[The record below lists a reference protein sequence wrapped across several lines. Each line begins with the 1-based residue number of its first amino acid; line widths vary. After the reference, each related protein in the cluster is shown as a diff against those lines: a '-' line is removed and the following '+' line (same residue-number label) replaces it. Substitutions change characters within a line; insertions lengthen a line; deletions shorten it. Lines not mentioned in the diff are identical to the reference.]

1 MRPCSLN
8 AGSLYLRR
16 ISHPCTISTFGHRR
30 LRILDQLHDIH
41 RCGYWH
47 NDFAERNVLLSKPI
61 GDDGDTNDAIL
72 DVRIIDL
79 SEIMPHSCELVKG
92 VQGFSEGWSP
102 TPTYSDNDGKKVDW
116 RAGKAAPDVDDFGCR
131 LLWQVCKEMRIWDP

>member
-8 AGSLYLRR
+8 AGTLYLRQ
-16 ISHPCTISTFGHRR
+16 CTISTFGHRR

-47 NDFAERNVLLSKPI
+47 NDFAERNVLLSKT
-61 GDDGDTNDAIL
+61 GDTD

-79 SEIMPHSCELVKG
+79 SEIMPHTCQLVKG

-116 RAGKAAPDVDDFGCR
+116 RAGKPAPDVDDFGCG
-131 LLWQVCKEMRIWDP
+131 LLWQVCKEIALT